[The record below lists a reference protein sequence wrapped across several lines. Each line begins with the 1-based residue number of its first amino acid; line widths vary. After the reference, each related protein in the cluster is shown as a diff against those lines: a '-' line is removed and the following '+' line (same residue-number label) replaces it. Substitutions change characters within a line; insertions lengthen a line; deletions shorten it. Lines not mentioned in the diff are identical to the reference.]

1 PALRQE
7 DCCRSIAC
15 MYTNSSDLTTGR
27 RSFSSAGVSSNPS
40 WKPTRS
46 SQWCVS
52 TTPPLSRKPHKTTT
66 RPRSRVQRALR
77 GRRNRRAQ
85 SRTQRHLSLKSGGS
99 PPRPLRDRPPR
110 RQRDSPPTL
119 QHGGP
124 PRRQRDSPPTLQ
136 HGGPPR
142 RQPDTPRWNQ
152 QSIFGGTSTSCCRG
166 LPQL

>member
-1 PALRQE
+1 
-7 DCCRSIAC
+7 
-15 MYTNSSDLTTGR
+15 MYTNSSELTTGG
-27 RSFSSAGVSSNPS
+27 RSFSSAWVSSNPS

-77 GRRNRRAQ
+77 GRRNRRAR

-99 PPRPLRDRPPR
+99 PPRLQRDRPPR
-110 RQRDSPPTL
+110 LQRD
-119 QHGGP
+119 
-124 PRRQRDSPPTLQ
+124 RPPTLQ

-166 LPQL
+166 LPQLGRRRRRPSRRCRFIQRPKASASHPS